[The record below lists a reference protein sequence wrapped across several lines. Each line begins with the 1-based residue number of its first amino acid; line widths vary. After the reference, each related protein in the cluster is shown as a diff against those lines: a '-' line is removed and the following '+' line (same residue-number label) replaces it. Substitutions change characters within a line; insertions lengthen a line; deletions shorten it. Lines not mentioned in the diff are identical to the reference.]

1 MKQNFKME
9 NKYCIDCINY
19 PECVLAGVCADDD
32 ACEDF
37 KQNTDPEE
45 PGNN

>member
-1 MKQNFKME
+1 MKQKE
-9 NKYCIDCINY
+9 EKKYCIDCYDY

-37 KQNTDPEE
+37 KETDPEE
-45 PGNN
+45 PGNK